1 MIEARVG
8 PNGARVYRARV
19 YYRGRYVASRTFP
32 RKRDAQEWERKQVDT
47 LKTGIWADP
56 KAGEKPVRE
65 WCDAWL
71 AAQPVRQPATERKI
85 RGVINKQIALAFGRR
100 PLVSVRP
107 SEVQEWAAEISR
119 KQSPATA
126 RHALGVLRRVF
137 DHALRDGAVYR
148 NPATGIRLPKVQGN
162 DPCPLTHEEL
172 WALADHLP
180 SPRDRLLVLVA
191 GYCGLRW
198 GELAALRWS
207 DVDLA
212 SRRLRVARSY
222 SEEAPR
228 GEMAPVKDHQAR
240 SVPVPAIV
248 LEELAGYG
256 SGRRPQELVFPSAS
270 STPLR
275 NRNFRRD
282 VFDDAVEALD
292 LDITPHNL
300 RDTAASLAIQAGA
313 SVVAVAR
320 LLGHESAA
328 TTLNHYAGLF
338 PSDLDDVA
346 VRLDD
351 AARRVHSG
359 AEAPEEDEPVAHKRR
374 WIPAAEVAEMLNS
387 TPVDEESFAADIYGA
402 EPPQGEALP
411 ADDADPA
418 AKSTLES
425 GPEARLPRIKTVAHD
440 EADRSTELNDRL
452 KRRMTDSPEP
462 GLDADNHDE
471 PSVTN
476 EAPTTHRPERSDEE

>member
-1 MIEARVG
+1 MIESREG
-8 PNGARVYRARV
+8 PGGSRVYRARV

-32 RKRDAQEWERKQVDT
+32 RKRDAQEWERKQVDA

-65 WCDAWL
+65 WCEIWF
-71 AAQPVRQPATERKI
+71 AAQPPRQPATERKI
-85 RGVINKQIALAFGRR
+85 RGVINKQIARAFGRR

-107 SEVQEWAAEISR
+107 SDVQEWAAEISR

-137 DHALRDGAVYR
+137 DYALRDGAVHR
-148 NPATGIRLPKVQGN
+148 NPAAGIRLPKVQGN
-162 DPCPLTHEEL
+162 DPHPLSHKEL
-172 WALADHLP
+172 WALADELP
-180 SPRDRLLVLVA
+180 SPRDRLLVLVG

-207 DVDLA
+207 DVDLTA
-212 SRRLRVARSY
+212 QKIRVSRSY

-240 SVPVPAIV
+240 SVPIPVIV
-248 LEELAGYG
+248 LEELAEFG
-256 SGRRPQELVFPSAS
+256 SGSRPQDLVFPSANA
-270 STPLR
+270 TPLR

-282 VFDDAVEALD
+282 VFDAAVDALNLA
-292 LDITPHNL
+292 ITPHNL
-300 RDTAASLAIQAGA
+300 RDTAASLAIQGGA

-346 VRLDD
+346 QRLDA
-351 AARRVHSG
+351 AARRVQRRDNPADDVHMN
-359 AEAPEEDEPVAHKRR
+359 EKRR
-374 WIPAAEVAEMLNS
+374 WIPADEVVEMLSS
-387 TPVDEESFAADIYGA
+387 TPVDDSFYKDVYGTSRDEDALSPDSGRDNEPDVFRGGGTDYRAAQSRRQAALTDEQRQTYEQAYRKGES
-402 EPPQGEALP
+402 ESPPS
-411 ADDADPA
+411 D
-418 AKSTLES
+418 T
-425 GPEARLPRIKTVAHD
+425 T
-440 EADRSTELNDRL
+440 
-452 KRRMTDSPEP
+452 
-462 GLDADNHDE
+462 
-471 PSVTN
+471 
-476 EAPTTHRPERSDEE
+476 EAPTTHRPEGSDQK

>member
-1 MIEARVG
+1 
-8 PNGARVYRARV
+8 V

-32 RKRDAQEWERKQVDT
+32 RKRDAQEWERKQVDA
-47 LKTGIWADP
+47 LKTGVWADP

-65 WCDAWL
+65 WCEIWF
-71 AAQPVRQPATERKI
+71 AAQPPRQPATERKI
-85 RGVINKQIALAFGRR
+85 RGVINKQISRAFGRQ

-107 SEVQEWAAEISR
+107 SEVEVWAAGISR
-119 KQSPATA
+119 QQSPATA

-137 DHALRDGAVYR
+137 DYALRDGAIHR
-148 NPATGIRLPKVQGN
+148 NPAVGIKLPKVQGN
-162 DPCPLTHEEL
+162 DPHPLTHDQL
-172 WALADHLP
+172 WALAERLP
-180 SPRDRLLVLVA
+180 SQRDRLIVLVG

-198 GELAALRWS
+198 GELAALQWS

-212 SRRLRVARSY
+212 SHRLRVRRAY

-240 SVPVPAIV
+240 TVPIPATV
-248 LEELAGYG
+248 SAMLADFGV
-256 SGRRPQELVFPSAS
+256 GRRPGELVFPSAS
-270 STPLR
+270 GTPLR

-282 VFDDAVEALD
+282 VFDDAVHSAQ

-346 VRLDD
+346 HRLDA
-351 AARRVHSG
+351 AARRVQERES
-359 AEAPEEDEPVAHKRR
+359 PAHDVQMKVKRR
-374 WIPAAEVAEMLNS
+374 WAPANEAVESLNS
-387 TPVDEESFAADIYGA
+387 MPVDDGLELDIYGPA
-402 EPPQGEALP
+402 EVQEASRR
-411 ADDADPA
+411 DEGSGSRRDAELDG
-418 AKSTLES
+418 S
-425 GPEARLPRIKTVAHD
+425 GQ
-440 EADRSTELNDRL
+440 
-452 KRRMTDSPEP
+452 
-462 GLDADNHDE
+462 
-471 PSVTN
+471 
-476 EAPTTHRPERSDEE
+476 

>member
-1 MIEARVG
+1 MIEPREG
-8 PNGARVYRARV
+8 RNGTRVYRARV
-19 YYRGRYVASRTFP
+19 YYRGRYVASRTFL
-32 RKRDAQEWERKQVDT
+32 RKRDAQEWERKQLDA

-56 KAGEKPVRE
+56 RTGEKPVRE

-71 AAQPVRQPATERKI
+71 SAQPARQPATERKI
-85 RGVINKQIALAFGRR
+85 RGVINKQIARSFGRR

-107 SEVQEWAAEISR
+107 SEVQEWSAEISR

-137 DHALRDGAVYR
+137 DYAVRDGAVQR
-148 NPATGIRLPKVQGN
+148 NPAAGIRLPKVQGN
-162 DPCPLTHEEL
+162 DPRPLTHAEL
-172 WALADHLP
+172 WALADYLM

-207 DVDLA
+207 DVDLGA
-212 SRRLRVARSY
+212 RRLRVARAY
-222 SEEAPR
+222 SEEALR
-228 GEMAPVKDHQAR
+228 GAMAPVKDHQAR
-240 SVPVPAIV
+240 SVPIPAIV
-248 LEELAGYG
+248 SEELARFG
-256 SGRRPQELVFPSAS
+256 SEGGPQDLVFPSAR

-282 VFDDAVEALD
+282 VFDEAVEALD

-346 VRLDD
+346 CRLDR
-351 AARRVHSG
+351 AARRVRVH
-359 AEAPEEDEPVAHKRR
+359 
-374 WIPAAEVAEMLNS
+374 
-387 TPVDEESFAADIYGA
+387 
-402 EPPQGEALP
+402 
-411 ADDADPA
+411 
-418 AKSTLES
+418 
-425 GPEARLPRIKTVAHD
+425 
-440 EADRSTELNDRL
+440 
-452 KRRMTDSPEP
+452 
-462 GLDADNHDE
+462 
-471 PSVTN
+471 
-476 EAPTTHRPERSDEE
+476 TTTQWTMVP